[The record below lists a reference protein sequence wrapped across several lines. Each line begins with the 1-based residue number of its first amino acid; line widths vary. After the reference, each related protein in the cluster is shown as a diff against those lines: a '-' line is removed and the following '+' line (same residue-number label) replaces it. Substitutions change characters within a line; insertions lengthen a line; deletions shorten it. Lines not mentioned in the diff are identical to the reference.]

1 MQIIIPMSGEGSR
14 FKAAGYDILKP
25 LIPVHEKPIL
35 QWVVEMFPGE
45 HTFIFACREEH
56 VEKFNLK
63 EYIPSFCPGA
73 KIFIIKNHQK
83 LGPVYAAMQ
92 AEALVND
99 DEPILLSYC
108 DYFMKWDF
116 NHFLQ
121 EVNQS
126 QEDGNVICYT
136 GFHPHLLP
144 EKNLY
149 AGCRV
154 NGEMELEEIKEK
166 FSFEPDKSKGF
177 HSVGAYYFKSG
188 GLMKKYF
195 NKAMEVNLSLNGEF
209 YASLVYQLL
218 VEDERK
224 VKVYDKV
231 PHFCQW
237 GTPEDLEEYL
247 YWSDI
252 FLKHKYA

>member
-25 LIPVHEKPIL
+25 LIPVHGKPIL
-35 QWVVEMFPGE
+35 EYVVDMFPGD
-45 HTFIFACREEH
+45 HKFIFACREDH
-56 VEKFNLK
+56 AEKYNLK
-63 EYIPSFCPGA
+63 EYIPAFCPNS
-73 KIFIIKNHQK
+73 KIVTIKNHLK
-83 LGPVYAAMQ
+83 LGPVWAAMQ
-92 AEALVND
+92 AKDAVND
-99 DEPILLSYC
+99 DEPIVLSYC
-108 DYFMKWDF
+108 DYFMQWDF
-116 NHFLQ
+116 DNFIQ

-126 QEDGNVICYT
+126 HEDGNVICYT

-144 EKNLY
+144 EKNVY

-154 NGEMELEEIKEK
+154 NGQMELEEIKEK
-166 FSFEPDKSKGF
+166 FSFEIDKSKGF

-188 GLMKKYF
+188 RLMKQYF
-195 NKAMEVNLSLNGEF
+195 QKAMDVGLSLNGEF

-218 VEDERK
+218 IEDELK

-231 PHFCQW
+231 PTFCQW

-252 FLKHKYA
+252 FLKHHYA